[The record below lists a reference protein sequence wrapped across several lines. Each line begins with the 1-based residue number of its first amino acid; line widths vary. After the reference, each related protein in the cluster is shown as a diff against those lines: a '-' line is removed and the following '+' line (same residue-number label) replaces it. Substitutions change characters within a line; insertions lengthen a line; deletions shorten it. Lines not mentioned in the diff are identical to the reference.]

1 MKLQGKFKPMLAA
14 SKPRDYTD
22 ELFYSKLVF
31 PVIATPKLDGIRCV
45 TRDIPRAPG
54 TQCEA
59 LSRSLK
65 PIPNTHIAAQ
75 IGMHCPPGLDGEIMT
90 YDHDLFAPS
99 KMRNFNEIQSDV
111 MSEKGVPNWKY
122 HVFDYD
128 IENYH
133 ARYVDRLSRM
143 PALPVFCELV
153 PTATITSLSQLLEYE
168 AEQIA
173 TGYEGIC
180 FRDPNSPYKYGR
192 STLREGHLIKMKR
205 FVTEEAVIVGV
216 EEEMANN
223 NPQVLGETG
232 YAERSSHKANMVGK
246 RRMGA
251 MIVQLHH
258 GGTDQTFKIGT
269 GFTAQQRQNMWD
281 CRDSLIGRIV
291 TFKHQPH
298 GSLNL
303 PRIPVFVGFR
313 NVLDLDPDLVEKM
326 AEKREQQAEGMER

>member
-1 MKLQGKFKPMLAA
+1 MKTQGPFRPMLAA

-22 ELFYSKLVF
+22 EMFYKSIVF

-65 PIPNTHIAAQ
+65 PIPNIHIAAQ

-90 YDHDLFAPS
+90 YDHDLFLSP
-99 KMRNFNEIQSDV
+99 KMRNFNNIQSDV
-111 MSEKGVPNWKY
+111 MSEKGIPNWKY
-122 HVFDYD
+122 HVFDFD
-128 IENYH
+128 IEGKDVYTNRIQKL
-133 ARYVDRLSRM
+133 ATECMKGNM
-143 PALPVFCELV
+143 PAFIERVVSCH
-153 PTATITSLSQLLEYE
+153 ITSLSQLLEYE
-168 AEQIA
+168 AEQVA
-173 TGYEGIC
+173 AGYEGIC
-180 FRDPNSPYKYGR
+180 WRDPNSPYKHGR
-192 STLREGHLIKMKR
+192 STLREGYLVKLKR

-216 EEEMANN
+216 EEEMMNN

-232 YAERSSHKANMVGK
+232 YAERSSHKANMSGK
-246 RRMGA
+246 GRMGA
-251 MIVQLHH
+251 LVCRQRHE
-258 GGTDQTFKIGT
+258 DQIFKIGS

-281 CRDSLIGRIV
+281 GRDSLIGKIC

-298 GSLNL
+298 GAKEL

-313 NVLDLDPDLVEKM
+313 DARDL
-326 AEKREQQAEGMER
+326 